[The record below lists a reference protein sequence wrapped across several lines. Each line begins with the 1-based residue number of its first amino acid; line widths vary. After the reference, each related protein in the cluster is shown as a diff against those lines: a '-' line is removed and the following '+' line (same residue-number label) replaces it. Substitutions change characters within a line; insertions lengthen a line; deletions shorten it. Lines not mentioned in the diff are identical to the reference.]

1 MFWWNSS
8 QFLGSRIPG
17 VLETEARP
25 GPEIVVPLVAA
36 GISDGVQVLDSDRMI
51 FPSRNMIFKS
61 FSFVFLLVGGLEHF
75 LFFHRLGMSSS
86 QVTVIFFRGVET
98 ANQFRFGA
106 R

>member
-61 FSFVFLLVGGLEHF
+61 FSFVFYWLV
-75 LFFHRLGMSSS
+75 
-86 QVTVIFFRGVET
+86 VWNIFYFSIDWECHHPK
-98 ANQFRFGA
+98 
-106 R
+106 